1 MYINKK
7 NYLNYEVRIKKTRNS
22 HVQSGVRDGAYF
34 EKPNSY
40 FGKQDN
46 KRIIDDISQEKYV
59 SPYGGYY
66 SLLRINDLSDDND
79 MLEFAV
85 IGRQHDVLELC
96 FLGRMKG

>member
-1 MYINKK
+1 M
-7 NYLNYEVRIKKTRNS
+7 
-22 HVQSGVRDGAYF
+22 
-34 EKPNSY
+34 
-40 FGKQDN
+40 
-46 KRIIDDISQEKYV
+46 DDISQEKYV

-66 SLLRINDLSDDND
+66 SLLRINDLADDND